1 MKQHETNIDTVAFQ
15 MDFEKA
21 EDQRRKLSLLCQW
34 VTTIRELGKLEQDKS
49 SKFIIKYDVYFAGT
63 IILTIHSGFTTKTN
77 EVTGEIVKKLYY
89 IRIRFAG
96 LKSHKQRQDEASF
109 KALMTIC
116 AFLNTTRSKFRMVEL
131 DIAIDT
137 HCSFDNI
144 LAICVNKSGSTT
156 YNQIG
161 HKQYYKGSIPTTYIE
176 KYRNEQ
182 EANNAVLRAYLYNKS
197 VKDGLYSSITRFEL
211 KLQNRFFLQYGFSEK
226 SIMEAINRYC
236 VMYFESVKQKS
247 QYCSVLKNFRITQDE
262 IEIFGLNRFRLYANG
277 NVVKEFI
284 RQVETV
290 YVGFHGD
297 IVIPVVN
304 YRLSEKKL

>member
-1 MKQHETNIDTVAFQ
+1 MKHETNIDTFALQ
-15 MDFEKA
+15 INFEKA
-21 EDQRRKLSLLCQW
+21 VDQRNKLSLLCQW
-34 VTTIRELGKLEQDKS
+34 VTIRELGKLEQDKS
-49 SKFIIKYDVYFAGT
+49 SKFIIKYEVFFAGT
-63 IILTIHSGFTTKTN
+63 VIFTIHSGFTSKADGL
-77 EVTGEIVKKLYY
+77 TGEKGLYY

-109 KALMTIC
+109 NALMTIC

-131 DIAIDT
+131 DLAIDT
-137 HCSFDNI
+137 FCNFDNI

-197 VKDGLYSSITRFEL
+197 AKEGLYSSITRFEL
-211 KLQNRFFLQYGFSEK
+211 KLQNRFFLQYGLSEK
-226 SIMEAINRYC
+226 SIMEAINRYY
-236 VMYFESVKQKS
+236 VMFFDSIQKKT
-247 QYCSVLKNFRITQDE
+247 QYIHILNNFKSTPKEME
-262 IEIFGLNRFRLYANG
+262 ILGLNRFRLFANK
-277 NVVKEFI
+277 NVVREFI
-284 RQVETV
+284 RLVNSV

-297 IVIPVVN
+297 IVVPIESN
-304 YRLSEKKL
+304 RRY